1 MMRSMTV
8 ILSWLSKSA
17 NEHPKGSGSGQN
29 RGGSNINNGVMAVY
43 QHLMTSNVLGSK
55 YLGINV

>member
-1 MMRSMTV
+1 MMHLTTA

-17 NEHPKGSGSGQN
+17 KEHPKGNGSGQN
-29 RGGSNINNGVMAVY
+29 RGGSNSSNGVMAVY
-43 QHLMTSNVLGSK
+43 QLLMASKVSK